1 MDNQWRRVIGTL
13 LSCAIVFS
21 TSCPVWAAGG
31 DDAPPLKVLSQA
43 DTASD
48 ASTITQNDADT
59 NSEHIIL
66 QNPSTYI
73 LNPGDQI
80 TVVDYAD
87 KQQGV
92 QTITVMPDGSVTVY
106 PIGVLRAGGLSVQDF
121 NSMLN
126 ERAKKYYIQPQF
138 VVYVSQ
144 MRPVVVYVLG
154 DVLYPGDYQL
164 GGEDASGDLTG
175 QGTRNSDSASAPVG
189 PPAEVLGVLAGEA
202 SASAAEISVAPGTLT
217 ILSALQ
223 QAGGL
228 KDSANVR
235 QIRVTRARTKEIF
248 EIDLWKL
255 LVEGDTAQDLP
266 LESGDTVFVP
276 RGGANYDPNSLGD
289 YAGDRL
295 RMVRIL
301 GSVKAPGLYKLAPDD
316 DIVSVIA
323 KAGGFMPN
331 AVKSKVLLSRLN
343 RDGTITYRK
352 VSMDKTLKD
361 DNYIGR
367 VPVRPND
374 VVLVPQNTVRAVAVP
389 LATGLFTVAAALFLI
404 WMSNRI
410 RNINVV
416 NNPASSAST
425 QTGNNSTVVTP

>member
-1 MDNQWRRVIGTL
+1 
-13 LSCAIVFS
+13 
-21 TSCPVWAAGG
+21 
-31 DDAPPLKVLSQA
+31 
-43 DTASD
+43 
-48 ASTITQNDADT
+48 
-59 NSEHIIL
+59 
-66 QNPSTYI
+66 
-73 LNPGDQI
+73 
-80 TVVDYAD
+80 
-87 KQQGV
+87 
-92 QTITVMPDGSVTVY
+92 
-106 PIGVLRAGGLSVQDF
+106 
-121 NSMLN
+121 
-126 ERAKKYYIQPQF
+126 
-138 VVYVSQ
+138 

-164 GGEDASGDLTG
+164 GGEDESGQLTTQSSSQNGEAAPAMPPEVLGALTG
-175 QGTRNSDSASAPVG
+175 Q
-189 PPAEVLGVLAGEA
+189 A

-301 GSVKAPGLYKLAPDD
+301 GSVRSPGLYKLAPDD
-316 DIVSVIA
+316 DIISIIA

-374 VVLVPQNTVRAVAVP
+374 VVLVPQNAVRAVAIP

-416 NNPASSAST
+416 NNPVNSQST